1 VTAVAETGTPP
12 EQLDDGRV
20 GISIDGR
27 ELRVAKGTLVLDAA
41 TEAGIHIPIYC
52 AHPKMDPVA
61 VCRMC
66 LVNIEKFPK
75 PQPACATIAGDGMVV
90 RTDIPEVTKLR
101 EGMLEFLLLNHPLDC
116 PVCDRGGECDLQ
128 DFTFRY
134 GPGISRFPITEK
146 VHFKKAVPLSEHIEL
161 DQERCILC
169 WRCVRYYD
177 EITGEK
183 EIVLQQRGVD
193 TLVATFDDR
202 QLESKFQGN
211 LPEVCPVGA
220 LTHRKYRFVSRPWDL
235 QRTASI
241 CPECSYGCNINVD
254 SRDFEV
260 RRFASRDNPLV
271 DDMWLCD
278 RGRYSFDRWNT
289 AERVRRPV
297 VRSDDESR
305 DVTVPEAITQA
316 ARRLREIAEEYGA
329 ESIGVIGSSAATNE
343 ELFLLER
350 LARQVIGTPHI
361 DHQLEPFD
369 GLSAAE
375 HELGIAEIDDC
386 DALVVLGAEPEEH
399 APVLTLRLYKAER
412 KKGARVIRLRADV
425 AAAEAV
431 AAVSGASRIGL
442 IADETNRAH
451 AADLS
456 TALGAV
462 GMLRRLTITR
472 GMNGRGAKD
481 LGLLPNVG
489 PGYASLAEPGM
500 NGRQILEGLA
510 AGSMR
515 GLVMLGPNPALEA
528 EAELL
533 ERAVRKA
540 ACVVAFDTR
549 PGVVSR
555 YATVLF
561 PGHAVFEKAGSVTNV
576 EGRVQRIRAGLPPA
590 SASPVETRVLT
601 SIAGEMGAVG
611 WGSGDPLAVNRL
623 LRDEF
628 PAYGRAGNG
637 GRALFTAEAVA

>member
-361 DHQLEPFD
+361 DHQLEPFE

-375 HELGIAEIDDC
+375 HELGIAEIEDC

>member
-1 VTAVAETGTPP
+1 MTAVAGTGTPP
-12 EQLDDGRV
+12 EQPDDGRV

-90 RTDIPEVTKLR
+90 RTNIPEVTKLR

-289 AERVRRPV
+289 SERVRRPV

-329 ESIGVIGSSAATNE
+329 QSIGVIGSSAATNE
-343 ELFLLER
+343 ELFLLEQ

-375 HELGIAEIDDC
+375 HELGIAEIEDC
-386 DALVVLGAEPEEH
+386 DALVVLGAEPEEQ

-412 KKGARVIRLRADV
+412 KKGARVIRLRAD
-425 AAAEAV
+425 ATAAEAV
-431 AAVSGASRIGL
+431 AAVGGASRIGL
-442 IADETNRAH
+442 IADETNRPH
-451 AADLS
+451 AADLT
-456 TALGAV
+456 TALGGV

-489 PGYASLAEPGM
+489 PGYASLAEPGK

-549 PGVVSR
+549 PGIVSR

-601 SIAGEMGAVG
+601 GIAGEMGAVG

-623 LRDEF
+623 LREEF

-637 GRALFTAEAVA
+637 GRAVFTAEAVA